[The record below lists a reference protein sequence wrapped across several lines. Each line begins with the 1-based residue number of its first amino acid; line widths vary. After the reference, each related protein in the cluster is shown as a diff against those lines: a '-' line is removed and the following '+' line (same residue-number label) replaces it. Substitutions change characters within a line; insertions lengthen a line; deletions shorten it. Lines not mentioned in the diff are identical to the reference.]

1 LADARAVLHSFT
13 PAERVAALA
22 LPGLPASVAG
32 RGAAGRGA
40 AGRGAAG
47 RDAAGRAGADARRAL
62 PPPPPPQA
70 GV

>member
-47 RDAAGRAGADARRAL
+47 RAGADARRALLLAAL

>member
-40 AGRGAAG
+40 AGR
-47 RDAAGRAGADARRAL
+47 AGADARRALPLAAL